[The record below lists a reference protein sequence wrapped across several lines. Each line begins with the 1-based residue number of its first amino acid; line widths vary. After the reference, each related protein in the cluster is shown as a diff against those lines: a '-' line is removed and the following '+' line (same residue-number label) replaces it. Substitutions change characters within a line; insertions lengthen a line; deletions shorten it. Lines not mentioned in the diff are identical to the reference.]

1 MNGGRERDTVL
12 QSDRKRVKESVTVIQ
27 REREKER
34 LTKEKSEIH

>member
-34 LTKEKSEIH
+34 D